1 MLSVSSNG
9 ALIMLQRSIRH
20 NLSLKAMFIRMERPV
35 SHPGKGYYWKLNVR
49 MGEGNKRDRKRK
61 DPKADRGLK
70 EEEDDYELSDASSE
84 NLAAHMGSPSTSMRG
99 MPRRPVHVDTRMYP
113 AAPQGPMSFGLGFMP
128 QANPMFAH
136 AVAGVYGMGSGIPL
150 PSPSQDPVYTM
161 GPVAF
166 PGHAPWEMQDPS
178 RAPRPTVYPGIDGSV
193 HRRMTG
199 QMPVRHHQAHGS
211 YPPMFPANQ
220 TRDQDLQM
228 HGEGNAEEVRRRPR
242 DTRL

>member
-1 MLSVSSNG
+1 
-9 ALIMLQRSIRH
+9 
-20 NLSLKAMFIRMERPV
+20 MFIRMERPV

-113 AAPQGPMSFGLGFMP
+113 AAPQGPMSFGPGFMP
-128 QANPMFAH
+128 QVNPNPMFAQ
-136 AVAGVYGMGSGIPL
+136 AAAGVYGMGSGM
-150 PSPSQDPVYTM
+150 PSPSQDQAYAM
-161 GPVAF
+161 GPMAF
-166 PGHAPWEMQDPS
+166 PGPAPWEMQDPS
-178 RAPRPTVYPGIDGSV
+178 RAPGPAAYPGMDGSA

-199 QMPVRHHQAHGS
+199 GMPVRQHHAHGP
-211 YPPMFPANQ
+211 YPPMSVVSQMQDMQMPGAPSPTPARRHHSD
-220 TRDQDLQM
+220 TSPEDD
-228 HGEGNAEEVRRRPR
+228 AEEVRRGAPRSRPQ
-242 DTRL
+242 